1 LLYVFAKNLVKLR
14 PKKKKTTL
22 KKGWREYDFW
32 FMLFVEMIN

>member
-1 LLYVFAKNLVKLR
+1 MLYVFATNLVKLMAQ
-14 PKKKKTTL
+14 KKNTTL